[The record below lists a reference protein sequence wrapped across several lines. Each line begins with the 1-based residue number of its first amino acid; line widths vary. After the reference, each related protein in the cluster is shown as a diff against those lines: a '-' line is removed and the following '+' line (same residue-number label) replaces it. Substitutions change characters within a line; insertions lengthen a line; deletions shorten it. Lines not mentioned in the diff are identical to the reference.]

1 MPSNQDYDDDDEEHD
16 DDDEYKL
23 PPPRRTRF
31 STPKSNKSPKYD
43 DAGLNSM
50 LGNLAISPCSAMVAA
65 RRNSRGPAVDAD
77 APLHDSQT
85 LYSLVAKFANVYA
98 LNPDNQATHPPSVH
112 AFYVNGCEV
121 KDANTNIDKLVV
133 MMQVANPD
141 DIEYVTGKLSNDKKL
156 ILIQAPDISPWI
168 VDNQEVIATSLAK
181 KLNPTVADEV

>member
-1 MPSNQDYDDDDEEHD
+1 MPSNQDYDKDDEEHND
-16 DDDEYKL
+16 DDKYKL

-31 STPKSNKSPKYD
+31 STPNSDKSPKYD

-50 LGNLAISPCSAMVAA
+50 LGNLAISPCSATVAA
-65 RRNSRGPAVDAD
+65 CRNSRGPAVDAD

-98 LNPDNQATHPPSVH
+98 LDPDNQAIHPPSVH

-121 KDANTNIDKLVV
+121 KDANTKIDKLVV

-156 ILIQAPDISPWI
+156 ILIQALDISPWI

-181 KLNPTVADEV
+181 KFNPTVADEV